1 MGIYNINEKSKAVS
15 LFRFLNIPPTIV
27 DPLLLIP
34 GRSATTWNRP
44 ITRASLKVISF
55 PFFLPL
61 KSLIKNKNKAVINKV
76 RPTNFIFFSRKS
88 KRPNLVTTSPII
100 PAGIVPIT
108 INQQYL

>member
-1 MGIYNINEKSKAVS
+1 MLSRFASNKSFIPIIIVAKVMGIYNINEKSKAVS

-55 PFFLPL
+55 SFFLPL

-76 RPTNFIFFSRKS
+76 RPTNFIFFSRKIYW
-88 KRPNLVTTSPII
+88 V
-100 PAGIVPIT
+100 
-108 INQQYL
+108 Y